1 MNTESSLSRRQ
12 REWLALGLL
21 GIALASAWYLSKR
34 RWRRFA
40 RCRSVEQEQT
50 VEQQRE
56 EARPHGK
63 PRPGDILLF
72 FRPARGRD
80 YVIRWVTRSPFYHAA
95 LYAGGDT
102 PGSVVE
108 ARPQGVIH
116 NSLAG
121 RENNFLVVPAPEGK
135 GAEALAW
142 AKTQL
147 GAQYDHL
154 DQLTILLE
162 HLFDRWHINYIPHG
176 RYTCA
181 ELVAT
186 AYAHAGVH
194 IVPGH
199 GLDGLDPGDLAVRLV
214 PESVSRSL

>member
-1 MNTESSLSRRQ
+1 
-12 REWLALGLL
+12 
-21 GIALASAWYLSKR
+21 
-34 RWRRFA
+34 
-40 RCRSVEQEQT
+40 VDQEQA
-50 VEQQRE
+50 VERQRE
-56 EARPHGK
+56 EALPHGK
-63 PRPGDILLF
+63 PQPGDILLF

-95 LYAGGDT
+95 LYAGGYE
-102 PGSVVE
+102 PGSVIE

-116 NSLAG
+116 DSLAG
-121 RENNFLVVPAPEGK
+121 RERNYLVVTAPEGK

-147 GAQYDHL
+147 GAQYDRL

-162 HLFDRWHINYIPHG
+162 HLFVRWHINYVPHG

-186 AYAHAGVH
+186 AYAQAGVCL
-194 IVPGH
+194 VPGH